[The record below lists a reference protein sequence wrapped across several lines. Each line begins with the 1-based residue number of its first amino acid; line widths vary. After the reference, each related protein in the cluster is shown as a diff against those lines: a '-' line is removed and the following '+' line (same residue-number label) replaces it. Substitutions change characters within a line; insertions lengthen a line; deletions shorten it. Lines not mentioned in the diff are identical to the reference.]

1 MVNRVPGF
9 SLMTSEFPCHLSF
22 HMLIDHQG
30 LVLWAHLRMR
40 LPLEQILML
49 LLPLLLLLQLPYYCY
64 PFCRS
69 GDNRGKFSIRNFA
82 KKHNLGNPIAGNF
95 YQAQWDDY
103 VPKLYEQLSG
113 K

>member
-1 MVNRVPGF
+1 MIHHQLFTAEDHVKFWVSPCSWYGEVNVVPV
-9 SLMTSEFPCHLSF
+9 TVHV
-22 HMLIDHQG
+22 
-30 LVLWAHLRMR
+30 LVLWAHLRIQ
-40 LPLEQILML
+40 LPSEQILML
-49 LLPLLLLLQLPYYCY
+49 LLPPYYDY

-69 GDNRGKFSIRNFA
+69 GDNRGKFSIRKFA

>member
-1 MVNRVPGF
+1 MSDKFHSLIAFILGGKPPNIHLIRGWMGSRDTALSMLF
-9 SLMTSEFPCHLSF
+9 S
-22 HMLIDHQG
+22 
-30 LVLWAHLRMR
+30 
-40 LPLEQILML
+40 
-49 LLPLLLLLQLPYYCY
+49 
-64 PFCRS
+64 FCRS

-82 KKHNLGNPIAGNF
+82 KKYNLGNPIAGNF